1 MPHIDIHKL
10 SEHKLVRTSYDNS
23 KNSAVLIPLV
33 EDKNDETGWS
43 VIFEVRASNIGQ
55 GGEIC
60 FPGGRIEDN
69 EHGTDAAIR
78 ETCEELLVDREQIEL
93 IAPIVQITG
102 PKGGF
107 IKSYLGVLSGY
118 EMTYS
123 KDEVDHVF
131 KLPLSYFID
140 NEPITVPVN
149 YKVDFPNDFPFE
161 LIPNGKD
168 YPFAAMKRDISF
180 YETQKGTIW
189 GLTAEILKKFI
200 SII

>member
-1 MPHIDIHKL
+1 MPYIDIHKL
-10 SEHKLVRTSYDNS
+10 SDHKLIRTSYDNS
-23 KNSAVLIPLV
+23 RNSAVLILLV
-33 EDKNDETGWS
+33 EDKTDETGWS
-43 VIFEVRASNIGQ
+43 ILFEVRASNIGQ

-60 FPGGRIEDN
+60 FPGGRIENN

-107 IKSYLGVLSGY
+107 IKSYLGVLRRY
-118 EMTYS
+118 NMTYF

-131 KLPLSYFID
+131 KLPLSYFMN

-149 YKVDFPNDFPFE
+149 YKVDLPDDFPFD
-161 LIPNGKD
+161 LIPHGRD
-168 YPFAAMKRDISF
+168 YPFATMKRNISF
-180 YETQKGTIW
+180 YKTQEGTIW